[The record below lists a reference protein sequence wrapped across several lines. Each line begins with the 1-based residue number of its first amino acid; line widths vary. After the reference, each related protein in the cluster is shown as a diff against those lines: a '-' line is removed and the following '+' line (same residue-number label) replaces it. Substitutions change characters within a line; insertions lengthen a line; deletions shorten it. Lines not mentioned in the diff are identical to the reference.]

1 MTNSK
6 ISKYANIFLII
17 GIVSSVIRAI
27 FGFSSYYYDS
37 EGLTFYFSFGNLI
50 YAFGCI
56 APFIFLFLLK
66 KKQKTFFLIISIIIA
81 ALFQLYSNISI
92 FYLLSASYYW
102 TISILSDLLNVLEIV
117 LFLAGIVPLIIL
129 IIGFIRGFKNKR
141 IPQMC
146 IWIALIGTV
155 VSEVLSCFYH
165 FNIVVIII
173 YRLPV
178 IVYEI
183 SYLLFILFYLKC
195 NYISQVGKKKFTEID
210 ELKQLKYK
218 LDSGDITQEEYDE
231 KRSII
236 LKNI

>member
-6 ISKYANIFLII
+6 ISKYSNIFLII

-56 APFIFLFLLK
+56 APFIFL
-66 KKQKTFFLIISIIIA
+66 IISIIIA

-102 TISILSDLLNVLEIV
+102 NISILSDLLNVLEIV
-117 LFLAGIVPLIIL
+117 LFLARIVPLIML

-141 IPQMC
+141 LPQMC

>member
-1 MTNSK
+1 MIQMTNSK
-6 ISKYANIFLII
+6 ISKYSNIFLII

-56 APFIFLFLLK
+56 APFIFL
-66 KKQKTFFLIISIIIA
+66 IISIIIA

-102 TISILSDLLNVLEIV
+102 NISILSDLLNVLEIV
-117 LFLAGIVPLIIL
+117 LFLARIVPLIML

-141 IPQMC
+141 LPQMC